1 MCLDSNT
8 AENWRF
14 FKQKWRNYA
23 VITNLSSQSR
33 QYQVALLLHVL
44 GEQALKIYN
53 GFTFATTE
61 NNRTV
66 NEILTKFD
74 EFAIGQVNETYERY
88 VFQSRKQNE
97 GETFESY
104 LATLRSLIKSCSY
117 CDRCIDFILRDR
129 IVLGILDVKTQEMLL
144 RERDLTLAK
153 AIDICQTAETAVTQ
167 GKAYRPDV
175 VNKVYTTK
183 QKISIPKTRTKSQA

>member
-1 MCLDSNT
+1 MAEGNAEGGDLPTPGPIAGIRPPPPVCLDSNT

-23 VITNLSSQSR
+23 LITNLSSQSR

-53 GFTFATTE
+53 GFTFTTTE

-88 VFQSRKQNE
+88 VFQSRKKNE
-97 GETFESY
+97 GLSHCTSSDIQDFE
-104 LATLRSLIKSCSY
+104 L
-117 CDRCIDFILRDR
+117 
-129 IVLGILDVKTQEMLL
+129 VLGFSPATVKKFCE
-144 RERDLTLAK
+144 ANF
-153 AIDICQTAETAVTQ
+153 IF
-167 GKAYRPDV
+167 
-175 VNKVYTTK
+175 
-183 QKISIPKTRTKSQA
+183 